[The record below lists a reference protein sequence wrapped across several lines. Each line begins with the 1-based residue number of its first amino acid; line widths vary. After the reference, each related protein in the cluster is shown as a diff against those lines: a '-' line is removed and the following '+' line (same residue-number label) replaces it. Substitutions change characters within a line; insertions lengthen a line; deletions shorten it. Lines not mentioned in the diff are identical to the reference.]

1 MDHPRLTPPAS
12 SFRFMIVGIDLGTS
26 TSEIAYLKDGVPRLV
41 RGRGSVGAGG
51 VLPSVVGL
59 LPDGQLEVGVAAL
72 NQAVVRPRF
81 TVQEVKRLMGTA
93 ERVSLGDDTYAP
105 QEISAL
111 ILRRLVAEAE
121 AELGER
127 VTEAV
132 ITVPANFDDVQRQA
146 TIDAGTLAGLRV
158 RRLINEPTAAAVA
171 YGLERPGREAK
182 ILVYDLGGGTFD
194 VTLLELSEG
203 VLDVLAT
210 AGNNRLGG
218 ADFDDALVRHLAAE
232 CRRKTGVDL
241 LGSERGRQRLK
252 REARTTVKEYLS
264 TSQAVSLTME
274 NVGLDASGGPVDFS
288 VVVTRPEF
296 ERILEP
302 LVRSTEVQVQEV
314 LRAAKLRAE
323 QVDEVVFAGGSTKI
337 PYVRQFVADLF
348 GGREF
353 AAVVPPDEAV
363 ALGAAVVAAMEQG
376 VPTSTALVVTDVLS
390 RSFGVRVIEVDEHGR
405 EDRDGYSVILPKNAK
420 VPRTARRSYRTRA
433 EFQTG
438 VDVEVFQG
446 ESEHC
451 SENASVGEFHLEI
464 QQPGPAGQPVEVEMS
479 INLSGMLDVVAR
491 ESGGDGTARRSFP
504 VSPVRM
510 TDVERGA
517 ARSRVDRLWAA
528 SADGAAAAAA
538 AGAPAAPA
546 VPRSPRA
553 ERAYRLAVQAE
564 KRAAGADPRARERV
578 AALAAAVRAAAD
590 GGSAAELDA
599 LEREL
604 TDVLFDIA

>member
-1 MDHPRLTPPAS
+1 
-12 SFRFMIVGIDLGTS
+12 MIVGIDLGTS
-26 TSEIAYLKDGVPRLV
+26 TSEIAYLKDGTPRLV

-72 NQAVVRPRF
+72 NQAVVRPQF

-93 ERVSLGDDTYAP
+93 ERVPLGDERYTP

-127 VTEAV
+127 VTDAV

-146 TIDAGTLAGLRV
+146 TIDAGALAGLRV

-218 ADFDDALVRHLAAE
+218 ADFDEALVRYLAAE
-232 CRRKTGVDL
+232 CVRKTGVDL
-241 LGSERGRQRLK
+241 LGTERGRQRLR

-274 NVGLDASGGPVDFS
+274 NIGLDARGAPVDFTA
-288 VVVTRPEF
+288 VVTRPEF
-296 ERILEP
+296 ERILAP
-302 LVRSTEVQVQEV
+302 LVQSTEAQVRDV
-314 LRAAKLRAE
+314 LDAAKLTPE

-337 PYVRQFVADLF
+337 PYVRQFVSDLF

-353 AAVVPPDEAV
+353 PAIVPPDEAV
-363 ALGAAVVAAMEQG
+363 ALGAAIVAGMEQG
-376 VPTSTALVVTDVLS
+376 APTSTALVVTDVLS
-390 RSFGVRVIEVDEHGR
+390 RSFGVRVVNVDDGGR

-420 VPRTARRSYRTRA
+420 VPRTARRTYRTRVD
-433 EFQTG
+433 FQDG
-438 VDVEVFQG
+438 VDVEVLQG
-446 ESEHC
+446 ESARA
-451 SENASVGEFHLEI
+451 SANASIGEFHLDI
-464 QQPGPAGQPVEVEMS
+464 RQPGPAGQPVEVEMS

-491 ESGGDGTARRSFP
+491 EVGGDGAATRSFP

-510 TDVERGA
+510 TAAERGA

-528 SADGAAAAAA
+528 SPHG
-538 AGAPAAPA
+538 AGAGSGTVTPPP

-553 ERAYRLAVQAE
+553 ERAYRLATQAE
-564 KRAAGADPRARERV
+564 QRVVGADASARERV

-590 GGSAAELDA
+590 AGSATELDV

-604 TDVLFDIA
+604 TDVLFDLA

>member
-1 MDHPRLTPPAS
+1 
-12 SFRFMIVGIDLGTS
+12 MIVGIDLGTS
-26 TSEIAYLKDGVPRLV
+26 TSEVAYLRDGIPRLV
-41 RGRGSVGAGG
+41 RGRGTVGGAG

-59 LPDGQLEVGVAAL
+59 LPDGTLEVGVAAL

-93 ERVSLGDDTYAP
+93 ERVPLGDEAYAP
-105 QEISAL
+105 QEVAAL

-218 ADFDDALVRHLAAE
+218 ADFDEALVRHLAAV
-232 CRRKTGVDL
+232 CVRRTGVDL
-241 LGSERGRQRLK
+241 LATERGRQRLR

-274 NVGLDASGGPVDFS
+274 NVGLDARGEPVDFTA
-288 VVVTRPEF
+288 VVTRPEF
-296 ERILEP
+296 ERLLEP
-302 LVRSTEVQVQEV
+302 LVRSTEAQVREV
-314 LRAAKLRAE
+314 LDAARLRPDE
-323 QVDEVVFAGGSTKI
+323 VDEVVFAGGSTKI
-337 PYVRQFVADLF
+337 PYVRQFVSDLF

-353 AAVVPPDEAV
+353 PQVVPPDEAV
-363 ALGAAVVAAMEQG
+363 ALGAAVVAGMEG
-376 VPTSTALVVTDVLS
+376 GASASTALVVTDVLS
-390 RSFGVRVIEVDEHGR
+390 RSFGVRVVEVDDGGR
-405 EDRDGYSVILPKNAK
+405 EDRDGFSVILPKNAK
-420 VPRTARRSYRTRA
+420 VPRTARRTYRTRVD
-433 EFQTG
+433 FQDG
-438 VDVEVFQG
+438 VDIEVFQG
-446 ESEHC
+446 EAGRC
-451 SENASVGEFHLEI
+451 SQNAAIGEFRLAI
-464 QQPGPAGQPVEVEMS
+464 GQPGPAGQPVEVEMS
-479 INLSGMLDVVAR
+479 INLSGMLDVAAR
-491 ESGGDGTARRSFP
+491 EVGGDGAARRSFA
-504 VSPVRM
+504 VSPLRM
-510 TDVERGA
+510 PDAERGA
-517 ARSRVDRLWAA
+517 ARARVDRLWAA
-528 SADGAAAAAA
+528 SAYGATVDA
-538 AGAPAAPA
+538 AAPA
-546 VPRSPRA
+546 VPAAPRTPRA
-553 ERAYRLAVQAE
+553 ERAYRLAAQGE
-564 KRAAGADPRARERV
+564 RRAADAPPAARERV

-590 GGSAAELDA
+590 AGNGAELDA

-604 TDVLFDIA
+604 TDVLFDLA